1 MEMFYSA
8 EKAVRLLISL
18 LKQHNIK
25 KIVASPGAT
34 NITFVASVMHDE
46 WFEVYSCVD
55 ERSAAYMAVGMAEES
70 GESIVLTCTGA
81 TASRN
86 YLPAI
91 TEAYYRK
98 LPILAV
104 TATQDENR
112 IGHLIPQVLDRS
124 VQPNDTYIES
134 QHIPFVESSEDE
146 WEATI
151 RLNRAILALH
161 HHGGGPVHLNFTT
174 HYLRDYSVKELEQA
188 KVIRRWDLTMA
199 SQPLPQIPQGRVGIR
214 FGSHKVWTG
223 VETQAVEKFCE
234 AYGAVVFCELGSNYA
249 GKYRVYSS
257 LLNYQKYEK
266 DLFDSSLIIHIGEVP
281 SYGNDST
288 GRTKEV
294 WRVNPDGELRDPMHR
309 LTNVFEMQEVD
320 FFNLYANLAPANG
333 NGKTEAEQRVAEFKE
348 RYEYLHS
355 QLTDLPF
362 SNAWLAQQTAHRLPA
377 NSKLHVAILNSQRTW
392 TIFELP
398 KSIQG
403 ECFVNTGGFGI
414 DGCMSSAIG
423 GAIVNP
429 DVLHF
434 LVIGDLSF
442 FYDMNSLGNKHIGN
456 NLRILFVNNGKGTE
470 FRNYNHPGAMFG
482 EEADKYIAA
491 GGHFGNKSHKL
502 IKHFAED
509 LGYEYISATNKEEY
523 LDKLD
528 KFISPKITDRSMVFE
543 VFTDSKDESDAI
555 YMINNIIGPE
565 ETTRDK
571 IREALPSGVVNLIRK
586 IKN

>member
-199 SQPLPQIPQGRVGIR
+199 SQPLPQIPQGRVGI
-214 FGSHKVWTG
+214 
-223 VETQAVEKFCE
+223 
-234 AYGAVVFCELGSNYA
+234 L
-249 GKYRVYSS
+249 
-257 LLNYQKYEK
+257 
-266 DLFDSSLIIHIGEVP
+266 
-281 SYGNDST
+281 
-288 GRTKEV
+288 
-294 WRVNPDGELRDPMHR
+294 
-309 LTNVFEMQEVD
+309 
-320 FFNLYANLAPANG
+320 
-333 NGKTEAEQRVAEFKE
+333 
-348 RYEYLHS
+348 
-355 QLTDLPF
+355 
-362 SNAWLAQQTAHRLPA
+362 
-377 NSKLHVAILNSQRTW
+377 
-392 TIFELP
+392 
-398 KSIQG
+398 
-403 ECFVNTGGFGI
+403 
-414 DGCMSSAIG
+414 
-423 GAIVNP
+423 
-429 DVLHF
+429 
-434 LVIGDLSF
+434 
-442 FYDMNSLGNKHIGN
+442 
-456 NLRILFVNNGKGTE
+456 
-470 FRNYNHPGAMFG
+470 
-482 EEADKYIAA
+482 
-491 GGHFGNKSHKL
+491 
-502 IKHFAED
+502 
-509 LGYEYISATNKEEY
+509 
-523 LDKLD
+523 
-528 KFISPKITDRSMVFE
+528 
-543 VFTDSKDESDAI
+543 
-555 YMINNIIGPE
+555 
-565 ETTRDK
+565 
-571 IREALPSGVVNLIRK
+571 
-586 IKN
+586 